1 VSVHETLLRRLHGL
15 KLLQDLDLH
24 FALFLLSQ
32 ARQAG
37 EAAALGFALVSRA
50 TSEGHVCLDLRGLA
64 GGELFPASAAAMQAP
79 ELEVWREVLLK
90 SGVVGRPGTWQP
102 LILDP
107 TDRLY
112 LHRYWEY
119 EQRLGRAVLARGE
132 AWVGKLDEG
141 RLKAGLGQLFG
152 STGETPIDW
161 QCVAS
166 ATALLRRLTIISGGP
181 GTGKTTTVV
190 RILALLRA
198 QPGGGELRI
207 ALVAPTGMAA
217 SRLQQS
223 IHRAKENLPLPPQ
236 QTAAIPEHAMTLHR
250 LLGVRRQVGGVRY
263 HRDNPLPL
271 DVLVLDEASMVDV
284 ALMARLLDALPD
296 HARLILLGD
305 RDQLASVEAGAVLG
319 DLCRGCEGPE
329 QAFARQLEGVTGIAL
344 PECAAS
350 GPRLRN
356 SVVVLR
362 RSYRFAGESPIGR
375 LAAAVNRGDAVA
387 AESLLLEAAPGDGL
401 RWLGGGETLPE
412 LAAERYAALLQPMAA
427 GTPVAELF
435 EQLQGFR
442 LLCALRKGP
451 AGVERLNLEIA
462 RRLQLMGLA
471 TEAEWFPGRPVMVTR
486 NDYQLGLYNGDIG
499 IVLPDPETPRRL
511 RVAFPGGEGAIRWI
525 APARLPACETAFAL
539 TVHRSQGS
547 EFGEVVL
554 QLPEQFSPVLCRELI
569 YTAITRARKG
579 FILAGPREI
588 FRQAVGRRLER
599 HSGLADLLAGPMPEV
614 RSDPNKNSGEGIL

>member
-1 VSVHETLLRRLHGL
+1 MSVHEPLLRRLHGL
-15 KLLQDLDLH
+15 RLLQDLDLH

-32 ARQAG
+32 TREAE

-64 GGELFPASAAAMQAP
+64 GGELFPASVAAMQAP
-79 ELEVWREVLLK
+79 ELEIWREALLK
-90 SGVVGRPGTWQP
+90 SGVVGRPGEWQP

-107 TDRLY
+107 ADRLY

-132 AWVGKLDEG
+132 AWVERIDEE
-141 RLKAGLGQLFG
+141 RLKAGLEQLFG
-152 STGETPIDW
+152 IAGKGEVDW
-161 QCVAS
+161 QRVAS
-166 ATALLRRLTIISGGP
+166 ATALLRRLAIISGGP

-190 RILALLRA
+190 RILALLQA
-198 QPGGGELRI
+198 QPDGGKLRI

-223 IHRAKENLPLPPQ
+223 IRRAKEDLPLSSRQ
-236 QTAAIPEHAMTLHR
+236 AAAIPEHAMTLHR
-250 LLGVRRQVGGVRY
+250 LLGVRRQAGGARY

-284 ALMARLLDALPD
+284 ALMTRLLDALPE

-329 QAFARQLEGVTGIAL
+329 QAFARQLEAVTGSSL
-344 PECAAS
+344 PECAAG

-356 SVVVLR
+356 GVVVLR
-362 RSYRFAGESPIGR
+362 HSYRFAGESSIGR
-375 LAAAVNRGDAVA
+375 LAAAVNRGDGVA
-387 AESLLLEAAPGDGL
+387 AESLLLETTAEDGL
-401 RWLGGGETLPE
+401 RWLAPGESLPV
-412 LAAERYAALLQPMAA
+412 LAAERYAALLRRMEA

-451 AGVERLNLEIA
+451 AGAERLNLEIV
-462 RRLQLMGLA
+462 RRLQFMGLVS
-471 TEAEWFPGRPVMVTR
+471 EAEWFPGRPVMVTR

-499 IVLPDPETPRRL
+499 IVLPHPETPGQL
-511 RVAFPGGEGAIRWI
+511 RVAFSGGAGAIRWI
-525 APARLPACETAFAL
+525 APARLPECETAFAL

-554 QLPEQFSPVLCRELI
+554 QLPEQSSPVLCRELI

-579 FILAGPREI
+579 FMLAGPREI
-588 FRQAVGRRLER
+588 FRQAVQRRLER
-599 HSGLADLLAGPMPEV
+599 HSGLADLLAGA
-614 RSDPNKNSGEGIL
+614 LQ